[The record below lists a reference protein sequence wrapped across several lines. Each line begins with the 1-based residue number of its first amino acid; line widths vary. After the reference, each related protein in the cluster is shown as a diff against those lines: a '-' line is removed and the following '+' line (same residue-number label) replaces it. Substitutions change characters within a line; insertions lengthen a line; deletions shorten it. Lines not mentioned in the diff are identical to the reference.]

1 MIHGSIVARGK
12 SMRLVESEDILAEQ
26 RHIKRHKVNLVSQ
39 IPIPQGTT
47 FERTESIFL
56 ILMQPFLTISFLKL
70 LFEKHMSTGN
80 IETQT
85 LEIIHTLY

>member
-56 ILMQPFLTISFLKL
+56 ILKTLLINFIPKSISGITL
-70 LFEKHMSTGN
+70 LVL
-80 IETQT
+80 Q
-85 LEIIHTLY
+85 